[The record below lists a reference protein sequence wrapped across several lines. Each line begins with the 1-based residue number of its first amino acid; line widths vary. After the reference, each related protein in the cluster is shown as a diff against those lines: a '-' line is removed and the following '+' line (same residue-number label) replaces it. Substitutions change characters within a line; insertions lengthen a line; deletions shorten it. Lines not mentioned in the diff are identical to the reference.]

1 MVADAVPTFEVAT
14 IKPSDP
20 NRSGWGLGTKGT
32 HFFTVNT
39 NMNDLISFAYGVHA
53 KQIVD
58 GPGWFL
64 TEKFDI
70 DGLPDVPGKPNREQL
85 KGMVQKLLANRFKL
99 AMHHDQRELAVYAL
113 TVGKSGLKLSPS
125 PAASTNLS
133 GWGLKK
139 AGVLGVKSMTMAEFA
154 SVMQRA
160 VLDKP
165 VLDQT
170 GLKDRYD
177 FTLSW
182 TPDSSQ
188 FSQMSGSGMNLSAP
202 ADDGSGLPGLYTA
215 IQEELGLKLEAVR
228 AMADV
233 VVIDRAEKPSDN

>member
-1 MVADAVPTFEVAT
+1 
-14 IKPSDP
+14 
-20 NRSGWGLGTKGT
+20 
-32 HFFTVNT
+32 
-39 NMNDLISFAYGVHA
+39 
-53 KQIVD
+53 
-58 GPGWFL
+58 
-64 TEKFDI
+64 
-70 DGLPDVPGKPNREQL
+70 
-85 KGMVQKLLANRFKL
+85 
-99 AMHHDQRELAVYAL
+99 
-113 TVGKSGLKLSPS
+113 
-125 PAASTNLS
+125 
-133 GWGLKK
+133 
-139 AGVLGVKSMTMAEFA
+139 MAEFA